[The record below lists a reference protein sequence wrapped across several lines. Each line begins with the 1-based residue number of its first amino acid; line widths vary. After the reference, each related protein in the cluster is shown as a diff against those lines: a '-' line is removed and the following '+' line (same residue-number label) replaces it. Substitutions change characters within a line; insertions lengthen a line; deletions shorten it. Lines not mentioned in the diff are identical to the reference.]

1 MHVTCIKCDMHVII
15 TCMLCATAVDHV
27 TIATGVGMGMGMLD
41 HAMCS
46 HAYMHVTCEHIK

>member
-1 MHVTCIKCDMHVII
+1 MNFGCMNFGRFP
-15 TCMLCATAVDHV
+15 CMLCATAVDHV

-41 HAMCS
+41 YAMCS